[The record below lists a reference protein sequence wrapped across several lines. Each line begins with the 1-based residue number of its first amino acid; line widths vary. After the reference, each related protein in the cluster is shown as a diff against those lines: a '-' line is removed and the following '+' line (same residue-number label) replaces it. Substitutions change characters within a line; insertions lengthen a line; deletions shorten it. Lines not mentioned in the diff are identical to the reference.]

1 MMITHLVTDGT
12 NSLSILEFQDFL
24 FWNNRSILSF
34 EYEIRMCQILS
45 SKMPVMLQNGH
56 THLKNLADAR
66 FMIRFKIICCK
77 ILKAYLTIC
86 GF

>member
-1 MMITHLVTDGT
+1 MMITHLVTDVT
-12 NSLSILEFQDFL
+12 NSLSILELQDFL

-56 THLKNLADAR
+56 TH
-66 FMIRFKIICCK
+66 FKKSCRCK
-77 ILKAYLTIC
+77 IYDQIQDHLL
-86 GF
+86 